1 MTNRSRTEPL
11 RVAVLVDSLIVP
23 QWIAWTIAQIDA
35 TSAFELAA
43 VVPAADARAVR
54 AAARAPRSARHR
66 IFRLYEWVDRT
77 VFGSAGAMR
86 DTDLS
91 RIARGRTSSSAIR
104 LLDAVVSFLPAE
116 RTTWDGPAPR
126 HGVWA
131 IVPMDDG
138 LQTSAP
144 SRFWELREGS
154 GTATAAVVALDD
166 GFTRVI
172 AQGSARADPLS
183 LTRTRNAA
191 AWTCARLVLHCLRPA
206 PAGRRSRPDPGR
218 PRRTAKPASTAGH
231 CPPRGAHGDTRS
243 CGQEPHGLAPPRV
256 VCRSAPAIDGRAC
269 IRRGARTTKPRG
281 PLPG

>member
-1 MTNRSRTEPL
+1 MTDSSRAEAI
-11 RVAVLVDSLIVP
+11 RVAVLVDSLTVP
-23 QWIAWTIAQIDA
+23 EWVAWTIARIDA

-43 VVPAADARAVR
+43 VIPAAEPRAGR
-54 AAARAPRSARHR
+54 AATRAPRGARHR

-91 RIARGRTSSSAIR
+91 RIARERTSSTAIR
-104 LLDAVVSFLPAE
+104 APDVVVSFLPAE
-116 RTTWDGPAPR
+116 RTAWDGPVPR
-126 HGVWA
+126 RGVWA

-138 LQTSAP
+138 LQTSAS

-172 AQGSARADPLS
+172 AHGSACADPLS

-191 AWTCARLVLHCLRPA
+191 AWTSARLVLHCR
-206 PAGRRSRPDPGR
+206 AGSSGTAVSSRSRPAS
-218 PRRTAKPASTAGH
+218 PRRETCLHRRSPSG
-231 CPPRGAHGDTRS
+231 TR
-243 CGQEPHGLAPPRV
+243 
-256 VCRSAPAIDGRAC
+256 RA
-269 IRRGARTTKPRG
+269 RR
-281 PLPG
+281 

>member
-1 MTNRSRTEPL
+1 MTDGSRTEAV
-11 RVAVLVDSLIVP
+11 RIAVLVNSLFVP
-23 QWIAWTIAQIDA
+23 EWVAWTIARIDA
-35 TSAFELAA
+35 MGAFELAA
-43 VVPAADARAVR
+43 VVPAADERAVR
-54 AAARAPRSARHR
+54 AAARAPRGARHR

-77 VFGSAGAMR
+77 VFGAARAMR

-104 LLDAVVSFLPAE
+104 TLDAVVSFLPAE
-116 RTTWDGPAPR
+116 RTAWDGPAPR

-154 GTATAAVVALDD
+154 GTATAAVLALDD

-191 AWTCARLVLHCLRPA
+191 AWTCARLVLHCLRRLQAGDLDPTQDGLAEPRKLPPPA
-206 PAGRRSRPDPGR
+206 VTVRHAARTAIRGVAAKSRTAWRRHEWFVAVRRRSADGNCPG
-218 PRRTAKPASTAGH
+218 
-231 CPPRGAHGDTRS
+231 GA
-243 CGQEPHGLAPPRV
+243 
-256 VCRSAPAIDGRAC
+256 
-269 IRRGARTTKPRG
+269 
-281 PLPG
+281 